1 MVHLPEVIFT
11 YESTEKI
18 LFSADAF
25 GKFGALDVNEP
36 WLDEAR
42 RYYFGIVGKYGVQV
56 QNALT
61 KIKILDIAKIC
72 PLHGPILDENID
84 LCIEKYNTWS
94 SYTPENDGIVIAY
107 TSIYGNTKKAVM
119 MLANKLKSQSC
130 HTVVTLD
137 LARTEWSEAVAAAFR
152 YSKLVLATTTYSS
165 DIFPYMRHF
174 IYHLVERNFQNRTVG
189 FIENGSWA
197 PTANKIM
204 KSLLDECKNITYL
217 DTTCTIRSALN
228 NNSIAQ
234 LDKMVDELCKLS

>member
-1 MVHLPEVIFT
+1 M
-11 YESTEKI
+11 
-18 LFSADAF
+18 
-25 GKFGALDVNEP
+25 
-36 WLDEAR
+36 
-42 RYYFGIVGKYGVQV
+42 

-84 LCIEKYNTWS
+84 LCIEKCNTWAR
-94 SYTPENDGIVIAY
+94 YQPEDDGIVIAY

-119 MLANKLKSQSC
+119 RLADRLKAKGWQ
-130 HTVVTLD
+130 TVITLD

-228 NNSIAQ
+228 NDSTAQ
-234 LDKMVDELCKLS
+234 LDKMVDEICKLS